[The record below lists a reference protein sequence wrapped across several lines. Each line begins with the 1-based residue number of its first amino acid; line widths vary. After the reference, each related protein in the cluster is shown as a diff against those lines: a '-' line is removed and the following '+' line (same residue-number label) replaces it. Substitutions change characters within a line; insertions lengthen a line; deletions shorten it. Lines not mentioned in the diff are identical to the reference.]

1 MTVFP
6 LIVSWFLTFGYV
18 PQMDEAV
25 SNRRIQL
32 DDSRYATVAQI
43 GLAVATEDDRLTVYG
58 DVENFQYVST
68 KNVGFNPFRI
78 DYSIGMQFR
87 VNDYIRINLDH
98 ECDHQVSSYSNG
110 KVDFNYTSNQTK
122 FTVTIHGKTKLGG
135 N

>member
-18 PQMDEAV
+18 PQMDESV
-25 SNRRIQL
+25 SNRWVQL
-32 DDSRYATVAQI
+32 DDSRIATVAQL
-43 GLAVATEDDRLTVYG
+43 GLAASTEDGRVTIYG
-58 DVENFQYVST
+58 DVENFQYVS
-68 KNVGFNPFRI
+68 KNSVGFNPFRI
-78 DYSIGMQFR
+78 DYSIGVQFQ
-87 VNDYIRINLDH
+87 VNDYIKINLDH

-110 KVDFNYTSNQTK
+110 KLDFNYASNQTK